1 MSIDKPVI
9 ATVTKSFS
17 GLSII
22 VTTMP
27 GFSADFLI
35 QKESVWGELVSNIAK
50 KVEKD
55 IHWSRIVVHGVPI
68 KFFTTNE
75 GLVLLK
81 NEIETFNP
89 QLKLM
94 KKSFWLI
101 FKENRQYKMH
111 ASIIIAVENI
121 KQASYALHNKLYIA
135 GLWLKT

>member
-1 MSIDKPVI
+1 MGIDKPVV

-68 KFFTTNE
+68 GPFATDE

-81 NEIETFNP
+81 DEIETFNP

-94 KKSFWLI
+94 KKPSWLI
-101 FKENRQYKMH
+101 SEENRQYKMH
-111 ASIIIAVENI
+111 ASIVIAVENT
-121 KQASYALHNKLYIA
+121 K
-135 GLWLKT
+135 